1 MFWLILGYDLEST
14 VWKINGKW
22 QCKDKTR
29 GFCRLVGSQQLVDCM
44 NLSWNHCI
52 VHQTKVCWIISGN
65 HPLLCRNPDLL
76 LLWEIHQEHFPIF
89 HEQKW
94 SVSLLGKLSKMEATF
109 SLVHTETY
117 GCIQRHADRYR
128 DMQKETETCR
138 QKQRHA
144 DRYRDM
150 QKETETCRQKQRH
163 ADRYRDMQ
171 TDTETCRQR
180 HADRYGDMQTDTET
194 CRQIQRHAD
203 RYRDMQTETETCRQ
217 KQRHADRYRDMQTDT
232 ETCTQIRRHADRNRD
247 MQTETETC
255 RQKHRHADRNVMLAF
270 FEKQTCKFD
279 MFC

>member
-128 DMQKETETCR
+128 DMQTDTETCR
-138 QKQRHA
+138 KKRRHA
-144 DRYRDM
+144 DRN
-150 QKETETCRQKQRH
+150 
-163 ADRYRDMQ
+163 RDMQ
-171 TDTETCRQR
+171 TDTETCRKKRR
-180 HADRYGDMQTDTET
+180 HADRNRDMQTDTET

-203 RYRDMQTETETCRQ
+203 RDMQTDTETCRQIRRHADRYGDRDMQTETETCRQ
-217 KQRHADRYRDMQTDT
+217 IQRHADRYRDMHTD
-232 ETCTQIRRHADRNRD
+232 
-247 MQTETETC
+247 TETC
-255 RQKHRHADRNVMLAF
+255 RQKQRHADRNVMLAF